1 MISCCLNRDR
11 YVRKVRQREA
21 KDALWCEIEFKNSR
35 RPKFVHL
42 HAHWACIHNCL
53 FVTAAVFLSGLFNKH
68 QNPTGASWQ
77 RQINFLRA
85 QIVSLSLSVGTA
97 PLLSENSWGRSLQ
110 SPLCLHHQ
118 ITNHITNAVI
128 LRRTACLHF
137 IRLVCSIFSCHDLWR
152 SLSRKMMIHKSYR
165 RSERSV
171 SRWLVIIGCGRVCN
185 WEQASFSLKWP
196 DDSIQSII
204 WQNDNVKIS
213 CCF

>member
-11 YVRKVRQREA
+11 YIWKVRQREA
-21 KDALWCEIEFKNSR
+21 KYALWCEIEFKNSR

-77 RQINFLRA
+77 RQINFLQA
-85 QIVSLSLSVGTA
+85 QIVSLTLSVGTA

-128 LRRTACLHF
+128 LRRNCVFALYSTCLF
-137 IRLVCSIFSCHDLWR
+137 NLYMSWAVTQPVQEDDDPQIIQAVREVSGHDGW
-152 SLSRKMMIHKSYR
+152 
-165 RSERSV
+165 
-171 SRWLVIIGCGRVCN
+171 
-185 WEQASFSLKWP
+185 
-196 DDSIQSII
+196 
-204 WQNDNVKIS
+204 
-213 CCF
+213 